1 MVHPPAPGQDP
12 AECAECAVCCLL
24 RVLHT
29 HLQLSPLATQNDDEL
44 CISAPSFWLHRVG
57 AHEGGAS
64 RFQCA
69 LLWLRARV
77 SFVNCL
83 WAGVVSVCPAR
94 GFISCGDL
102 F

>member
-1 MVHPPAPGQDP
+1 MCGM
-12 AECAECAVCCLL
+12 CCLL

-29 HLQLSPLATQNDDEL
+29 HLQLSLLATQNDDEL

-69 LLWLRARV
+69 LLEA
-77 SFVNCL
+77 S
-83 WAGVVSVCPAR
+83 SPAE
-94 GFISCGDL
+94 ICQTP
-102 F
+102 